1 MAKGALK
8 GNVQALAALTDLI
21 EVLVNV
27 SRIKESKPY
36 FKSGRSTKLPK
47 VPVPVWSRNFGP
59 EHHNFRKVMAGLP
72 LRQSSSPV

>member
-8 GNVQALAALTDLI
+8 GNVQAFAALTDLI

-36 FKSGRSTKLPK
+36 FKSGRFRETLSTKLLSPK
-47 VPVPVWSRNFGP
+47 LPRQRLRSSRHSGQMV
-59 EHHNFRKVMAGLP
+59 RLGTD
-72 LRQSSSPV
+72 RT